1 MCSSPP
7 GKNRCIHTYPFW
19 PSILSNV
26 VHAWLHFSKKP
37 LVELRFWIASSSN
50 LASTLYLS
58 VGLLLAIFL
67 KKNNVKLIRALIE
80 FKKNNNIEI
89 PVFFEKLFNA
99 IYQCLWV
106 KINPK
111 SFSPSLA
118 SILLCFIYFIN
129 LLHSLEVS
137 LCSVETGEVCKG
149 IIKELLRS
157 LKDLL
162 TWFQLVEIFSIFL
175 YSNVT
180 STLTYIKMNKKS
192 T

>member
-1 MCSSPP
+1 MHSRLP
-7 GKNRCIHTYPFW
+7 
-19 PSILSNV
+19 V
-26 VHAWLHFSKKP
+26 
-37 LVELRFWIASSSN
+37 
-50 LASTLYLS
+50 
-58 VGLLLAIFL
+58 LAINSFQCRSRMASFFKETIRGTTFL
-67 KKNNVKLIRALIE
+67 NCFIFKSSINPVFISRTAFGNFLEKKNVKLIRALIE
-80 FKKNNNIEI
+80 LKKNNSIEI

-137 LCSVETGEVCKG
+137 LRSVETGEVCKG

-162 TWFQLVEIFSIFL
+162 T
-175 YSNVT
+175 
-180 STLTYIKMNKKS
+180 
-192 T
+192 